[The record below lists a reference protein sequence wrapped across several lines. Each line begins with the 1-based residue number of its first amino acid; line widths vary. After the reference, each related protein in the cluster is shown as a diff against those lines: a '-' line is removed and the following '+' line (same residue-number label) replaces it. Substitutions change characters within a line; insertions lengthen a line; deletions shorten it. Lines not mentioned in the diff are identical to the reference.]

1 MEALPRHNSARSDYG
16 EHEEAI
22 VRYREEGTRRALAMK
37 NRGPLTIDS
46 NGNVSQEIVDRY
58 NDFGFYI
65 FEGVLS
71 DLELADLESDIVDM
85 LDRAPSH
92 RGSKV
97 DRHGRPALG
106 SQNEAR
112 AVSFAKPLADPVGG
126 TDAAYGRHQAKMIEL
141 EPPKDAPK
149 EIVQLFS
156 GALQFSEAYLR
167 LYGHPSL
174 LAFAEAIHG
183 KDFTPF
189 HEAIWIK
196 QPGLG
201 GSVAWH
207 QDGFTHWDSPNLDEN
222 THGFN
227 YMAQIYGCDA
237 ENGLWVIPGSHRN
250 GKLDIKQ
257 MVIDAGSD
265 RIPTAV
271 PLICAPGDV
280 AVTNRQAIHG
290 SFANTSDRF
299 RISMTFGFHRRSSVL
314 NIRSGGVHSAV
325 TDYTDDYIR
334 TRSKLIQFGIEARK
348 LRFSD
353 EKPYIYEPFADRAN
367 DFAWTSERLV
377 ELKDYNLQDL
387 GI

>member
-1 MEALPRHNSARSDYG
+1 MDALPRHNSARSDYG

-22 VRYREEGTRRALAMK
+22 VRYREEGTRRALAMT
-37 NRGPLTIDS
+37 NRGPLTVDAT
-46 NGNVSQEIVDRY
+46 GKVTQEVVDAY
-58 NDFGFYI
+58 NEFGFYV

-71 DLELADLESDIVDM
+71 EDELGDLEADVADL

-106 SQNEAR
+106 SENEAR
-112 AVSFAKPLADPVGG
+112 SVTFAKPLADPVGG
-126 TDAAYGRHQAKMIEL
+126 TEATYGRHQAKMIEL
-141 EPPKDAPK
+141 DPPEGAPE
-149 EIVQLFS
+149 EIVQLVS

-207 QDGFTHWDSPNLDEN
+207 QDGFTHWDSPDLDEN

-227 YMAQIYGCDA
+227 YMAQVYGCDA

-257 MVIDAGSD
+257 MVADAGSD
-265 RIPTAV
+265 RIPSAV

-299 RISMTFGFHRRSSVL
+299 RVSMTFGFHRRSSVL
-314 NIRSGGVHSAV
+314 NVRSGGVHSAV

-334 TRSKLIQFGIEARK
+334 SRSKLIQFGIEARK
-348 LRFSD
+348 LRFPK
-353 EKPYIYEPFADRAN
+353 EKAYVYEPFVDRVS
-367 DFAWTSERLV
+367 DFAWNSDRLA
-377 ELKDYNLQDL
+377 ELRDYNLQDL

>member
-1 MEALPRHNSARSDYG
+1 MTALPRHSSARTDYG
-16 EHEEAI
+16 EHEDAI
-22 VRYREEGTRRALAMK
+22 VRYREEGTRRALTMK
-37 NRGPLTIDS
+37 NRGPLTTDS
-46 NGNVSQEIVDRY
+46 NGKVAQAIVDAY
-58 NDFGFYI
+58 NEFGFYI
-65 FEGVLS
+65 FEGVMSDAELT
-71 DLELADLESDIVDM
+71 DLEADIAETL
-85 LDRAPSH
+85 
-92 RGSKV
+92 

-106 SQNEAR
+106 SENEAR
-112 AVSFAKPLADPVGG
+112 SVSFVKPLSDPVGG
-126 TDAAYGRHQAKMIEL
+126 TEAAYGRHQAKMIEL
-141 EPPKDAPK
+141 NPPEDAPK

-167 LYGHPSL
+167 LYGHPAL

-207 QDGFTHWDSPNLDEN
+207 QDGFTHWDSPDLDAN

-227 YMAQIYGCDA
+227 YMAQVYGCDA
-237 ENGLWVIPGSHRN
+237 ENGLWVVPGSHRK

-257 MVIDAGSD
+257 MVADAGSD

-299 RISMTFGFHRRSSVL
+299 RISMTFGFHRRRSVL
-314 NIRSGGVHSAV
+314 NVRSGGVHSAV

-334 TRSKLIQFGIEARK
+334 NRSKLIQFGIEARK
-348 LRFSD
+348 LRFPH
-353 EKPYIYEPFADRAN
+353 ETPYVYEPFADKVSE
-367 DFAWTSERLV
+367 FAWSSDRLM

>member
-1 MEALPRHNSARSDYG
+1 MTVLPRHSSARSDYG
-16 EHEEAI
+16 EHENAI

-46 NGNVSQEIVDRY
+46 NGKVDQKIVDTY
-58 NDFGFYI
+58 NDCGFYV
-65 FEGVLS
+65 FEGVMS
-71 DLELADLESDIVDM
+71 DAELADLEADIADM
-85 LDRAPSH
+85 LDRAPTH
-92 RGSKV
+92 RGAEL

-106 SQNEAR
+106 SGNEAR
-112 AVSFAKPLADPVGG
+112 SVSFVKPLSDPIGG
-126 TDAAYGRHQAKMIEL
+126 TEAAFGRHQAKMIEL
-141 EPPKDAPK
+141 NPPEDAPK

-167 LYGHPSL
+167 LYGHPAL

-207 QDGFTHWDSPNLDEN
+207 QDGFTHWDSPDLDEN

-237 ENGLWVIPGSHRN
+237 ENGLWVIPGSHRK

-257 MVIDAGSD
+257 MVVDAGSD

-299 RISMTFGFHRRSSVL
+299 RVSMTFGFHRRSSVL
-314 NIRSGGVHSAV
+314 NVRSGGVHSAV

-334 TRSKLIQFGIEARK
+334 NRSKLIQFGIEARK
-348 LRFSD
+348 LRFPH
-353 EKPYIYEPFADRAN
+353 ETAYAYEPFADQTN
-367 DFAWTSERLV
+367 EFVWSSDRLT